1 MSTTIKDV
9 AEMAGVSIATVS
21 KFLNNIRISQENAV
35 NIEESIKALNYQK
48 NEIASGLKVNRTKTV
63 GVIVPRLVDVFST
76 DIVVSV
82 EDRLSRLGYNVLV
95 CDCGQDPQI
104 MCTKLKLLLGKKVD
118 GLIVFPLLESK
129 ELIDELRKVT
139 IPIVIVDQ
147 KIEGFDTVRVDNEG
161 ASFEVTDYLISKGH
175 EKIAIICGPVFNYT
189 SIERY
194 KGYTKAFR
202 ERDMDIP
209 RQFVFNTDYTTSGGY
224 GCFMDIWKGPDK
236 PTAVFG
242 TNYQVSLGILLAA
255 REMNLK
261 IGKDFSFF
269 SFDNFELAQIVDPPL
284 STIIQETQLM
294 GKEVSE
300 IFLKRMNREA
310 NENNIIE
317 RVVPTRI
324 IYTDSVTENSKI

>member
-21 KFLNNIRISQENAV
+21 KFLNNIHISQENAV
-35 NIEESIKALNYQK
+35 IIEESIKSLNYQK

-63 GVIVPRLVDVFST
+63 GVILPRLVDIFST
-76 DIVVSV
+76 GIVVSI
-82 EDRLSRLGYNVLV
+82 EDRLSKLGYNVLV

-104 MCTKLKLLLGKKVD
+104 MCTKLRLLLGKKVD
-118 GLIVFPLLESK
+118 GLIVFPLLDSK
-129 ELIDELRKVT
+129 ELIEELKKVT

-161 ASFEVTDYLISKGH
+161 AAFEVTDHLISKGH
-175 EKIAIICGPVFNYT
+175 NNIAIICGPVFNYT

-202 ERDMDIP
+202 THDMEIP
-209 RQFVFNTDYTTSGGY
+209 RQYVFNTDYTTPGGY
-224 GCFMDIWKGPDK
+224 NCFMDIWKMQEK

-255 REMNLK
+255 RELNLK

-284 STIIQETQLM
+284 STVIQETRLM
-294 GKEVSE
+294 GEEVSE
-300 IFLKRMNREA
+300 IFLSRMNKETS
-310 NENNIIE
+310 ENIIIE
-317 RVVPTRI
+317 KVVPTRV
-324 IYTDSVTENSKI
+324 IYTDSVVEAGF